1 MSRRAGRRI
10 SICQAPTVKATLL
23 LMVSLLSTARM
34 SPMHSFRCTAI
45 LILIFLPRHTST
57 GLRAEDTGP
66 SPRPSSPP
74 QRDVPGKMIF
84 TADFEHTNPG
94 IYTQEQLN
102 QEWNSPEW
110 SDGIEERRV
119 LIVKTDLGTR
129 AIAVTYPAH
138 TFGPEKNGAV
148 WKLKFDA
155 SYSAVEVR
163 FDVMFKKGFDFVRGG
178 KMPGLFGGK
187 GNTGG
192 NKPTGRDGFSA
203 RMMWREDGRAV
214 QYLYYPDQPTRY
226 GHQIPWIDQATG
238 QPIRFIPGQ
247 WHTVVHRVCMNA
259 PGKRDG
265 TLQAFFDNQPVL
277 KMDSIRFRDTDAFAI
292 DGFLLST
299 FFGGGDASWE
309 TTAQET
315 IYFDN
320 FQIVEILIE

>member
-1 MSRRAGRRI
+1 M
-10 SICQAPTVKATLL
+10 SICQASTVKAIL
-23 LMVSLLSTARM
+23 LMMVPLLNTARM
-34 SPMHSFRCTAI
+34 SPMRSFRCTAI
-45 LILIFLPRHTST
+45 LILILLPWPTKT
-57 GLRAEDTGP
+57 DLLAEDTGP
-66 SPRPSSPP
+66 SPPSSPP
-74 QRDVPGKMIF
+74 QRDVPDNIFF
-84 TADFEHTNPG
+84 TADFEHTKLG
-94 IYTQEQLN
+94 IYTEEQLN

-119 LIVKTDLGTR
+119 SVVTTDSETR

-138 TFGPEKNGAV
+138 TYGPEKNGAV

-155 SYSAVEVR
+155 SYSAVEVH
-163 FDVMFKKGFDFVRGG
+163 FDVMFRKGFDFVRGG
-178 KMPGLFGGK
+178 KLPGLFGGE

-192 NKPTGRDGFSA
+192 KKPTGRDGFSA

-247 WHTVVHRVCMNA
+247 WHTVVHRVCMNT

-320 FQIVEILIE
+320 FQIIKIAFE

>member
-1 MSRRAGRRI
+1 MANTAGDT
-10 SICQAPTVKATLL
+10 PGVATMKHCIYASAIALL
-23 LMVSLLSTARM
+23 NLLITGGIVLLADEGDSTLVQPIDTPGR
-34 SPMHSFRCTAI
+34 T
-45 LILIFLPRHTST
+45 IFS
-57 GLRAEDTGP
+57 AN
-66 SPRPSSPP
+66 
-74 QRDVPGKMIF
+74 
-84 TADFEHTNPG
+84 FEHAELG
-94 IYTQEQLN
+94 IYTEAQLN
-102 QEWNSPEW
+102 RDWNSPAW
-110 SDGIEERRV
+110 SDGIEEHRV
-119 LIVKTDLGTR
+119 AIVQIEPDTTAL
-129 AIAVTYPAH
+129 AVNFPAH
-138 TFGPEKNGAV
+138 TYGSEKNGAV
-148 WKLKFDA
+148 WRLEFDS

-163 FDVMFKKGFDFVRGG
+163 FDVMFEKDFDFVRGG
-178 KMPGLFGGK
+178 KLPGLFGGK

-192 NKPTGRDGFSA
+192 NKPNGKDGFSA
-203 RMMWREDGRAV
+203 RMMWREDGRVV

-226 GHQIPWIDQATG
+226 GHQIPWIDQATK

-247 WHTVVHRVCMNA
+247 WHTVVHRVCMNT

-320 FQIVEILIE
+320 FQIIKIACE